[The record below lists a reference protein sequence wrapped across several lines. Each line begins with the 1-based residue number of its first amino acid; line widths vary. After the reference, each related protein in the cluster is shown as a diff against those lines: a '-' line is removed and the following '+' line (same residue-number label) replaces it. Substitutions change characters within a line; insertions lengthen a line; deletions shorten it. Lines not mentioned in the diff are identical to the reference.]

1 VGGEEIR
8 VFAGR
13 FSASI
18 GLVGIDFGSRAIKLL
33 QLRENGRGLRVIGAG
48 SVEVHAGGS
57 GTEDSAALTDQLWS
71 AFASGGFSG
80 RRCVVSLPR
89 NDVRVQSV
97 RLPKMP
103 DDELQ
108 QAAVWEA
115 SQRFG
120 FDRGAMEVDI
130 IRTGAELQGGEN
142 REEILLIAAPHS
154 AINARL
160 EPLMAAGLRP
170 VAIETHF
177 TALARAF
184 SRPSFSSSAGHEVRA
199 VVDVGVS
206 GSTVMILRDGRI
218 VFCKP
223 IAMGGDLL
231 DRAVAEHLEI
241 DVASARSLRAARI
254 GAACGQPGSTP
265 ITDPSI
271 ERAEYDAVRPLL
283 GSFAKEVMLCV
294 RYYGVT
300 FRGHPP
306 HHLILTGGDGLEPR
320 LDEALAEQCKIPVT
334 FEHED
339 SGAAG
344 LVNGIRDCLH
354 REPGPPGCWAVAA
367 GLSLRGLSQAKLR
380 KPRPA
385 PPRQEAA

>member
-1 VGGEEIR
+1 

-13 FSASI
+13 FSGAI
-18 GLVGIDFGSRAIKLL
+18 GLVGIDFGVRAVKLL
-33 QLRENGRGLRVIGAG
+33 QLREHGRGLRVVGAG
-48 SVEVHAGGS
+48 IVDVHAAELGPV
-57 GTEDSAALTDQLWS
+57 DSAALTDQLWG

-89 NDVRVQSV
+89 ADVRVQSV

-120 FDRGAMEVDI
+120 FDRGAMEVDV

-142 REEILLIAAPHS
+142 REEVLLIAASH
-154 AINARL
+154 AVINARI

-184 SRPSFSSSAGHEVRA
+184 SRPSFSPSAAQQVRA
-199 VVDVGVS
+199 VVDVGAS
-206 GSTVMILRDGRI
+206 GSTVMILRGGQI
-218 VFCKP
+218 AFCKP
-223 IAMGGDLL
+223 IAIGGQQL
-231 DRAVAEHLEI
+231 DQAVAEHLQM

-254 GAACGQPGSTP
+254 AAASGQSGSAP
-265 ITDPSI
+265 NTDPSI

-306 HHLILTGGDGLEPR
+306 QHLILTGGDGLEPR
-320 LDEALAEQCKIPVT
+320 LDETLAEQCKIPVT
-334 FEHED
+334 FEHEGP
-339 SGAAG
+339 GAVG
-344 LVNGIRDCLH
+344 LMDGIRDCLH
-354 REPGPPGCWAVAA
+354 RDPGPPACWAVAA
-367 GLSLRGLSQAKLR
+367 GLSLRGVSQARFR
-380 KPRPA
+380 KARPVPA
-385 PPRQEAA
+385 RQEAA

>member
-1 VGGEEIR
+1 LDEEIR

-13 FSASI
+13 FSASV
-18 GLVGIDFGSRAIKLL
+18 GLVGVDFGTRAIKLL
-33 QLRENGRGLRVIGAG
+33 QVREQGRQLRVIGAA
-48 SVEVHAGGS
+48 SVDVPAGPADG
-57 GTEDSAALTDQLWS
+57 EEARALTDRLWG

-89 NDVRVQSV
+89 DDVRVQSV

-120 FDRGAMEVDI
+120 FDRAAMEVDL

-142 REEILLIAAPHS
+142 RDEVLLIAASHA
-154 AINARL
+154 AINARV

-184 SRPSFSSSAGHEVRA
+184 SRPSFSPSATQDVRA

-206 GSTVMILRDGRI
+206 GSTVMILRGGEI
-218 VFCKP
+218 AFCKP
-223 IAMGGDLL
+223 IAMGGALL
-231 DRAVAEHLEI
+231 DQAVAEHLEM

-254 GAACGQPGSTP
+254 AAALEQSGSAP
-265 ITDPSI
+265 VTDPSI

-306 HHLILTGGDGLEPR
+306 QQLILTGGDGLEPR

-334 FEHED
+334 FEHE
-339 SGAAG
+339 GPGVAG
-344 LVNGIRDCLH
+344 LVRGIRDLLH
-354 REPGPPGCWAVAA
+354 RDAGPPACWAVAA
-367 GLSLRGLSQAKLR
+367 GLSLRGLAPVKQR
-380 KPRPA
+380 KARPDRA
-385 PPRQEAA
+385 RREAA

>member
-1 VGGEEIR
+1 M
-8 VFAGR
+8 FAGR
-13 FSASI
+13 FSAST
-18 GLVGIDFGSRAIKLL
+18 GLVGIDFGSRTIKLL
-33 QLRENGRGLRVIGAG
+33 QLRENGRKLRVVGAG
-48 SVEVHAGGS
+48 SVDVHGGES
-57 GTEDSAALTDQLWS
+57 GPDDTAALTDQLWG

-80 RRCVVSLPR
+80 RRCVISLPR
-89 NDVRVQSV
+89 DDVRVQSV

-120 FDRGAMEVDI
+120 FDRAAMEVDI

-142 REEILLIAAPHS
+142 REEVLLIAASHT

-184 SRPSFSSSAGHEVRA
+184 SRPTFSPSAVQEVRA

-206 GSTVMILRDGRI
+206 GSTVMILRGGQI
-218 VFCKP
+218 AFCKP

-231 DRAVAEHLEI
+231 DRAVAEHLEM

-254 GAACGQPGSTP
+254 AASCGQTGSVP

-306 HHLILTGGDGLEPR
+306 QHLILTGGDGLEPR
-320 LDEALAEQCKIPVT
+320 LDEVLAEHCKIPVT
-334 FEHED
+334 FEHE
-339 SGAAG
+339 GPGGAG
-344 LVNGIRDCLH
+344 LLESIKDCLH
-354 REPGPPGCWAVAA
+354 RDPGPPACWAVAA
-367 GLSLRGLSQAKLR
+367 GLSLRGVSPARVK
-380 KPRPA
+380 KVRPM